1 MKLVLTAFFMAWGM
15 FWMIPCPVKWWDERA
30 RVGML
35 LFLPMI
41 GAMIGLVWALCVYV
55 AERFIPGKIAAAL
68 LAVTPYILSGFI
80 HLDGYMDCA
89 DAVLSRR
96 DLETRRKILKDSHIG
111 SFAAVALVTLF
122 LTEYSVFAG
131 YSLGRKVW
139 MLPLVCAAPRALC
152 TVAVLCFKPLPGS
165 SYEPHFSGWLEAI
178 KAGDPKMT
186 VTNALG
192 GHLSTAMCSL
202 GQMCM
207 ELGRGKASYSL
218 NWDPAKESTGNAAA
232 DAMMKPF
239 ARDKFD
245 LRVNLKEYGLDFDE
259 VMKG

>member
-41 GAMIGLVWALCVYV
+41 GAMIGLVWALGVYV

-165 SYEPHFSGWLEAI
+165 SYERMFSG
-178 KAGDPKMT
+178 G
-186 VTNALG
+186 VALG
-192 GHLSTAMCSL
+192 AKGASLLILCAMVVLPPILWGRVGFCALAGSL
-202 GQMCM
+202 GAFLTIEYIRLDLHGMSGDVSGAGTTVG
-207 ELGRGKASYSL
+207 ELCAL
-218 NWDPAKESTGNAAA
+218 IALA
-232 DAMMKPF
+232 
-239 ARDKFD
+239 
-245 LRVNLKEYGLDFDE
+245 LL
-259 VMKG
+259 